1 VMELTIAPISPRCS
15 HCENTKMPNP
25 LSIARC
31 AADRIITNPYEQ
43 VHLALRADPYEL
55 RMLPPS

>member
-1 VMELTIAPISPRCS
+1 
-15 HCENTKMPNP
+15 MPNP